1 MPRRGDLLEEEIP
14 DGQERFKALNAELSA
29 QWPVITE
36 KKPPP
41 DDAKEWEGREGKLAL
56 LER

>member
-1 MPRRGDLLEEEIP
+1 
-14 DGQERFKALNAELSA
+14 
-29 QWPVITE
+29 VITE

-41 DDAKEWEGREGKLAL
+41 EDAKEWEGREGKLAL

>member
-1 MPRRGDLLEEEIP
+1 
-14 DGQERFKALNAELSA
+14 
-29 QWPVITE
+29 VITE

>member
-1 MPRRGDLLEEEIP
+1 MNFCSNCGQPVEI
-14 DGQERFKALNAELSA
+14 K
-29 QWPVITE
+29 V
-36 KKPPP
+36 PP